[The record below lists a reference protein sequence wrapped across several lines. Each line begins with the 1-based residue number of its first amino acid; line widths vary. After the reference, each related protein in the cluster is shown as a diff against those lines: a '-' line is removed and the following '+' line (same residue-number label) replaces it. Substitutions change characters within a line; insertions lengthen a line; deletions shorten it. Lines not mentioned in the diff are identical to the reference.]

1 MPSHS
6 GSDPAHEGQ
15 HSQRHERPGQCRGPS
30 PLLPVHRCPP
40 VARRASPVPRPV
52 TNRGEVLAAR
62 GPSARGRRGPV
73 TCRHHERAG
82 GFRTWVC
89 DPAHGARSIA
99 RRPRSCAR
107 AHRVCLPGP
116 RGSAP
121 SRPIPQSCRSTGWR
135 DDGRERFPGFACDTR
150 RTGPGGG
157 IAPFRN
163 GVPRTRPHHAGRRW
177 HWGCSGCTLELDDA
191 ASAAGTAVAVKRSPR
206 WRAIGAA
213 RW

>member
-40 VARRASPVPRPV
+40 SREKASPVPRPV

-82 GFRTWVC
+82 GFSHVGVRSRTRRPIDSSQTSVVRPSSSCMRARPPWIGPVPADSILPIDWV
-89 DPAHGARSIA
+89 ARSTAANVSRGLRVTRGGPA
-99 RRPRSCAR
+99 RGR
-107 AHRVCLPGP
+107 HRTV
-116 RGSAP
+116 
-121 SRPIPQSCRSTGWR
+121 
-135 DDGRERFPGFACDTR
+135 
-150 RTGPGGG
+150 
-157 IAPFRN
+157 RN
-163 GVPRTRPHHAGRRW
+163 GVPRTRRHHAGRRW
-177 HWGCSGCTLELDDA
+177 HWGCSCFPLELDDA